1 MKEVVYLESSMINK
15 PTGSI
20 HISNELNVIER
31 KTWNILIKMAYR
43 NLLIKD
49 EKTTHIL
56 PTSEIFNMLGWDS
69 DNNHE
74 DLKVVCKKLVETSV
88 QWNIFNKDKK
98 NAWGI
103 TGFLSY
109 AEVKDGICSYRFD
122 ESIIDML
129 FRPTIYAKLDMN
141 IQKKIKNKHALALWE
156 FFVDE
161 LCTQKTRSI
170 GRYRLTIVNIVHLL
184 GLKSND
190 YYKEFRRLNQKILKP
205 AIEEINE
212 LTDINVKFE
221 PIKMG
226 RAVDSIEFSFGFK
239 NKLDKNIDAEERIN
253 QLFALANVI
262 AEKIDKES
270 KQSSGMLELNPICK
284 VSDSVREK
292 MGKYGFSDKE
302 IMGLVEKSGS
312 DNIEESIDAAIQYI
326 TGSSSEIKTPK
337 AVIKKAIKDSWGMD
351 NGKEKIIAEQAE
363 KIEKDREERIKE
375 FLQKA
380 NEYQIFIV
388 NYSTDKNK
396 GYSIAFFSQFTLKDY
411 SDEDGENFLLDIQT
425 NPHDD
430 WRDLEKIII
439 DNKDSFGK
447 EFPAINTVRINGARS
462 MIKFK
467 ETE

>member
-1 MKEVVYLESSMINK
+1 L
-15 PTGSI
+15 T
-20 HISNELNVIER
+20 VIER
-31 KTWNILIKMAYR
+31 KTWNIFLKKAFN
-43 NLLIKD
+43 NLL
-49 EKTTHIL
+49 ENKTH
-56 PTSEIFNMLGWDS
+56 EISVHEVYDNLNWKS
-69 DNNHE
+69 DGNHE
-74 DLKVVCKKLVETSV
+74 ALKGVCKKLVETSV
-88 QWNIFNKDKK
+88 QWNMLNKDKK

-122 ESIIDML
+122 ESIVSLL
-129 FRPTIYAKLDMN
+129 FSPNIYAKLDMN
-141 IQKKIKNKHALALWE
+141 IQKKIKNKYAHILWE
-156 FFVDE
+156 IFVEE
-161 LCTQKTRSI
+161 LSVGNKKE
-170 GRYRLTIVNIVHLL
+170 GNIFLPNFVLRALL
-184 GLKSND
+184 GLKDNE
-190 YYKEFRRLNQKILKP
+190 YYQEFKYFNQDIIKPALLEINKISDIEISHVYIKRARVTVGIQFIFKYKKVPLEITEKSIDDFEKILD
-205 AIEEINE
+205 
-212 LTDINVKFE
+212 L
-221 PIKMG
+221 
-226 RAVDSIEFSFGFK
+226 
-239 NKLDKNIDAEERIN
+239 AEVV
-253 QLFALANVI
+253 LP
-262 AEKIDKES
+262 KISKS
-270 KQSSGMLELNPICK
+270 KKQSSGMLELNPICK

-363 KIEKDREERIKE
+363 KIEKDREEKIKE

-388 NYSTDKNK
+388 NHAIDKNK
-396 GYSIAFFSQFTLKDY
+396 GYWISGLCEFTLKDF

-425 NPHDD
+425 KPHDD

-439 DNKDSFGK
+439 DNKESFRK
-447 EFPAINTVRINGARS
+447 EFPAINTIRINGTKS
-462 MIKFK
+462 IIKFK